1 MTKMRKKYVI
11 IASAAVIVLISVFL
25 MNEFWPRKPFADLKQ
40 EDVSSVDVFFG
51 TYPNYE
57 ISKTD
62 QEKLVSLLQTV
73 TVTSKSDAYKQ
84 LDAKSYSDIFIFH
97 MTDKDVSVEPFSPY
111 LIIDGTGYK
120 CNNKDTLNT
129 MNDMFTSYIEVIRQT
144 TKPSGSN

>member
-1 MTKMRKKYVI
+1 MNFKYLKI
-11 IASAAVIVLISVFL
+11 IADAGYESEENYSFIEENKQIAFI
-25 MNEFWPRKPFADLKQ
+25 KPA
-40 EDVSSVDVFFG
+40 
-51 TYPNYE
+51 NYE

-97 MTDKDVSVEPFSPY
+97 MTDKEVSVEPFSPY